1 VRWRRDSREL
11 FYMAPDG
18 SLMSVQVKNAGS
30 TWSATSPVKVLEP
43 GYWSREAL
51 IGPAYD
57 VSLDGKRFL
66 VVTPPTVQGTRP
78 TSWSSSTGIRS

>member
-1 VRWRRDSREL
+1 
-11 FYMAPDG
+11 MNDG
-18 SLMSVQVKNAGS
+18 TGD
-30 TWSATSPVKVLEP
+30 VKVLEP

-66 VVTPPTVQGTRP
+66 VVTPPTVQGDP
-78 TSWSSSTGIRS
+78 PDVVVIQHWDQELKALVPSQ